1 MSGSYSGMGGGPAK
15 RPGPGLVAAC
25 VGLLVLGAAVGVAG
39 ALVQGGLFPGGL
51 LLALVATA
59 AVFLGGQRA
68 TRSQLGLAAAV
79 VGWLVSV
86 VVLSMGRP
94 EGDGAF
100 AAGLG
105 PLVYL
110 LGGMVIAVIC
120 ATVSRAA
127 GLAGRSAAPLARPG
141 PRSR

>member
-1 MSGSYSGMGGGPAK
+1 MSGSQSGFDMTKPIGAG
-15 RPGPGLVAAC
+15 RIAAC

-51 LLALVATA
+51 LLALLATA
-59 AVFLGGQRA
+59 AVFLGGRRA
-68 TRSQLGLAAAV
+68 TRSQLGLGAAV
-79 VGWLVSV
+79 AGWLVSV
-86 VVLSMGRP
+86 ILLSMGRP
-94 EGDGAF
+94 EGDGVF
-100 AAGLG
+100 AAGIG

-120 ATVSRAA
+120 ATVSRSAV
-127 GLAGRSAAPLARPG
+127 SAARSG

>member
-1 MSGSYSGMGGGPAK
+1 MSGPGPG
-15 RPGPGLVAAC
+15 RPGPGVLAGCAGLV
-25 VGLLVLGAAVGVAG
+25 VLGAAVGVAG

-68 TRSQLGLAAAV
+68 TSSQLGLGAAV
-79 VGWLVSV
+79 LGWVASV
-86 VVLSMGRP
+86 VLLSMGRP

-100 AAGLG
+100 AAGVG

-120 ATVSRAA
+120 ATVARPTA
-127 GLAGRSAAPLARPG
+127 SAARPG
-141 PRSR
+141 VRGR

>member
-1 MSGSYSGMGGGPAK
+1 
-15 RPGPGLVAAC
+15 
-25 VGLLVLGAAVGVAG
+25 
-39 ALVQGGLFPGGL
+39 VQGGLFPGGL

-68 TRSQLGLAAAV
+68 TRSQLGLGSAV
-79 VGWLVSV
+79 VGWVVSV
-86 VVLSMGRP
+86 ILLSVGRP

-100 AAGLG
+100 AAGIG

-120 ATVSRAA
+120 ATVSRPAV
-127 GLAGRSAAPLARPG
+127 SAARPG

>member
-1 MSGSYSGMGGGPAK
+1 MSGSYRDAGAQQ
-15 RPGPGLVAAC
+15 RPGPGRIAAYA
-25 VGLLVLGAAVGVAG
+25 GLLVLGAVVGVAG
-39 ALVQGGLFPGGL
+39 AAVQGGFFPGGL
-51 LLALVATA
+51 VLALLATA

-68 TRSQLGLAAAV
+68 TGSQLGLGAAV
-79 VGWLVSV
+79 AGWLVSV
-86 VVLSMGRP
+86 ILLTMGRP

-120 ATVSRAA
+120 ATVSRPAV
-127 GLAGRSAAPLARPG
+127 SAARPG
-141 PRSR
+141 SRSR